1 MAQKPNEIREH
12 IDAER
17 ARLGDDLD
25 EIGNRMKDAVDWR
38 TWYRNHTVAML
49 GAAVAGGFFLS
60 MAVGRRSS
68 NGRAPSTDAEGL
80 LSGESDWRSKPKR
93 EQLPSEM
100 SSRISHHMSRLT
112 DILDNT
118 VGAFL
123 GVASNKLQD
132 YVSRTVPGFKE
143 YYSEEERTRGGRL

>member
-25 EIGNRMKDAVDWR
+25 EIGSRMKDAVDWR
-38 TWYRNHTVAML
+38 TWYRNNTVAML
-49 GAAVAGGFFLS
+49 GAAVAGGFLLS
-60 MAVGRRSS
+60 MAIGRPSS
-68 NGRAPSTDAEGL
+68 NGRAPSREAEGL
-80 LSGESDWRSKPKR
+80 LSEESDWRSKPKR
-93 EQLPSEM
+93 ERSEV

-143 YYSEEERTRGGRL
+143 YYSEEERTRAGRL

>member
-25 EIGNRMKDAVDWR
+25 EIGSRMKDAVDWR
-38 TWYRNHTVAML
+38 TWYRNNTVAML
-49 GAAVAGGFFLS
+49 GAAVAGGFLLS
-60 MAVGRRSS
+60 MAIGRPSS
-68 NGRAPSTDAEGL
+68 NGRAPSREAEGL
-80 LSGESDWRSKPKR
+80 LSEESDWRSKSKR
-93 EQLPSEM
+93 EGPEV

-143 YYSEEERTRGGRL
+143 YYSEEERERAGRL